1 MKTSLITAAVALA
14 ALLIAAALTSCAG
27 LTLSASAPWG
37 DVTSDGTTTT
47 FAPRPIVIPV
57 K

>member
-14 ALLIAAALTSCAG
+14 ALTIGLSLASCNVTVNPDGSKSANVDAAG
-27 LTLSASAPWG
+27 LVRAIEVLNQ
-37 DVTSDGTTTT
+37 
-47 FAPRPIVIPV
+47 